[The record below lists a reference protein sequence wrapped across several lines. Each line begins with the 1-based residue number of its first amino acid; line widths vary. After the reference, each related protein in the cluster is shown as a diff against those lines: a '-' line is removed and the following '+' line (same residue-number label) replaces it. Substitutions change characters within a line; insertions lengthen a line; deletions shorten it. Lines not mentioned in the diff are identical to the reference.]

1 MSRRE
6 NRCER
11 TRTPRQSAA
20 LQRCRRNLWNRS
32 IEIISVYDQFDDP
45 GSQIVLDRNWTTSRS
60 DHLRHPDACIQ
71 PGRKIINCR
80 FQPFHHPRAGQ
91 SSRGPQSR
99 LHDHVDIA
107 SISRHELMDWNS
119 RFLGR
124 LIYRCGEAAVDEDK
138 VAGELP

>member
-6 NRCER
+6 NRCQR
-11 TRTPRQSAA
+11 TRAPRQSAA
-20 LQRCRRNLWNRS
+20 LQRCRRHLWNRS

-45 GSQIVLDRNWTTSRS
+45 GGEIVLDRSWTTSRY
-60 DHLRHPDACIQ
+60 DHLSHPDACVQ
-71 PGRKIINCR
+71 PCCKIINCG
-80 FQPFHHPRAGQ
+80 FQPFHHLLPGKSAG
-91 SSRGPQSR
+91 GLQSR
-99 LHDHVDIA
+99 LHDDPDIA

-124 LIYRCGEAAVDEDK
+124 LIYRSGEAAVDEDK